1 MKKIQQAMSEY
12 LLAPSH
18 LEGLRII
25 KVRSPVSLG
34 KKLSVYLEKD
44 VEQKAIKVSL
54 KTILII
60 NKINKVII
68 LFFKVLMK

>member
-1 MKKIQQAMSEY
+1 MSEY

-18 LEGLRII
+18 LEDLRII

-44 VEQKAIKVSL
+44 VQRKAIKVS
-54 KTILII
+54 
-60 NKINKVII
+60 
-68 LFFKVLMK
+68 

>member
-1 MKKIQQAMSEY
+1 MSEY

-44 VEQKAIKVSL
+44 VEQKAIKVS
-54 KTILII
+54 
-60 NKINKVII
+60 
-68 LFFKVLMK
+68 